1 MRIGDWV
8 RQSSFHFKAF
18 YNDFLRGFGE
28 VGYKVYELM
37 IADRQPFWNR
47 VGYVDE
53 SRARCFPDGFP
64 CAVYLN
70 GTFYGVFAWQLKKS
84 RKNMNM
90 KKYEVAFNR
99 ASTPN
104 HQSTAI
110 IMANSKEE
118 ARAKFLRGNPNCKV
132 VAVYEKK

>member
-1 MRIGDWV
+1 MGLIPNTV
-8 RQSSFHFKAF
+8 C
-18 YNDFLRGFGE
+18 
-28 VGYKVYELM
+28 
-37 IADRQPFWNR
+37 FWR
-47 VGYVDE
+47 
-53 SRARCFPDGFP
+53 
-64 CAVYLN
+64 
-70 GTFYGVFAWQLKKS
+70 KK
-84 RKNMNM
+84 M

-110 IMANSKEE
+110 VMANSKEE